1 MHQVTMTPGPLRQPL
16 SRCVAPSTLPIS
28 LPCEG
33 FSHRNSLMLF
43 HPDLVVITNGYSMAA
58 ASDSGSKQAGH
69 GASALTARSPTR
81 ERIRPNREGL
91 EQLRPDREAA
101 WNTVAV
107 RGAIPW
113 GY

>member
-33 FSHRNSLMLF
+33 FSHRTSLMLF

-69 GASALTARSPTR
+69 GARALQARSPQR
-81 ERIRPNREGL
+81 ESIGPNRAGL
-91 EQLRPDREAA
+91 EPLRPGEGSAGK
-101 WNTVAV
+101 T
-107 RGAIPW
+107 
-113 GY
+113 